1 MTFLTK
7 RGVYAAIIMLEISKG
22 DKTTPVSIKSI
33 ADTLGKSKNYLEQA
47 INALRKAGLI
57 KALRGPNG
65 GYFLLK
71 KPNEITFGDI
81 FNATEGELVM
91 TNLDIKNENL
101 KRFFDDLNN
110 KIKKTL
116 EIPLSDYE
124 KFVQTKEKFLNFVI

>member
-1 MTFLTK
+1 
-7 RGVYAAIIMLEISKG
+7 
-22 DKTTPVSIKSI
+22 
-33 ADTLGKSKNYLEQA
+33 
-47 INALRKAGLI
+47 
-57 KALRGPNG
+57 
-65 GYFLLK
+65 
-71 KPNEITFGDI
+71 
-81 FNATEGELVM
+81 M